1 MATKKTTT
9 QNNTDSDSDSD
20 DGFSWVYG
28 CNEEVRITLTMAGGG
43 SHWWN
48 YVLIK
53 QKDTIGKNDDYA
65 LYIES
70 KEGLNYQWGN
80 KLVFKDEY
88 VKEVRDNYELK
99 EDEFYYC
106 WDC

>member
-9 QNNTDSDSDSD
+9 QNNTDSDTD
-20 DGFSWVYG
+20 DGFAWVYG
-28 CNEEVRITLTMAGGG
+28 CKEEVRITLEMAGGSSG
-43 SHWWN
+43 WWN

-53 QKDTIGKNDDYA
+53 QKNTIDKNDDYE

-88 VKEVRDNYELK
+88 VKEVSYNYELK
-99 EDEFYYC
+99 EDEFEYC
-106 WDC
+106 WEC